1 MVRSYAQTSRRVKSS
16 ASRRRPTR
24 RPVKPSW
31 SATPPGGIR
40 LITSPSAATG
50 SGPMSD
56 EHVDVLIVGAAI
68 SGVGAACRLQQ
79 KCPDKTFAIL

>member
-1 MVRSYAQTSRRVKSS
+1 
-16 ASRRRPTR
+16 
-24 RPVKPSW
+24 
-31 SATPPGGIR
+31 
-40 LITSPSAATG
+40 
-50 SGPMSD
+50 MSD